1 LPSFPSLSFIFQEV
15 LVANVRLS
23 RQSQILSD
31 EIATAQRLEDLS
43 SPFNRWEYRCCS
55 LFLLIDLRVERY
67 FAMRV

>member
-1 LPSFPSLSFIFQEV
+1 MTYPLLASAAAAAALDNLISPCLPFPPFPSSFIFQEV

-43 SPFNRWEYRCCS
+43 NPFNR
-55 LFLLIDLRVERY
+55 
-67 FAMRV
+67 